1 MVGNMV
7 MCAKSSR
14 SQLRQLVLLTLVLVP
29 LTVQCSAGL
38 KGIERASGTDG
49 GLHYGMTKRQCNGL
63 AMPHGWIWIASET
76 NTLAGCGDYPRNVA
90 LIRYV
95 EGAPAGTTERV
106 CTGSPL
112 PPGWSVIGHETE
124 ENRCD
129 SDYPGNVAIIQR

>member
-1 MVGNMV
+1 
-7 MCAKSSR
+7 MCAKSRR
-14 SQLRQLVLLTLVLVP
+14 SEFRQFVLVLLTFVLVP
-29 LTVQCSAGL
+29 LTVQCAADS
-38 KGIERASGTDG
+38 KGMERAPGSDE
-49 GLHYGMTKRQCNGL
+49 GLRYGMTTRQCSGL

-95 EGAPAGTTERV
+95 EGAPAGTTEEV

-112 PPGWSVIGHETE
+112 PLGWSVIGHKTE

-129 SDYPGNVAIIQR
+129 SDYPDNVAIIQR